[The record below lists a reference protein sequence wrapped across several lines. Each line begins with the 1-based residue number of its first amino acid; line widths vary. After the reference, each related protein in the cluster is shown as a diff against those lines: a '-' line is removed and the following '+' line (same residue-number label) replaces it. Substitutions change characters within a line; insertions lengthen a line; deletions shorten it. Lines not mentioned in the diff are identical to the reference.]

1 VKGAPLRSGETAAS
15 GGARIRRPGAPP
27 HPIAGGSSGAAA
39 VGSTGARPML
49 ELDGVHANRGA
60 AHVLQGISLSV
71 GASEAVCLVGRN
83 GAGKTTTIE
92 STMGLLP
99 VRDGRVLFQGRD
111 ITRLQTYER
120 ARLGIGYA
128 PEDAGIFPDL
138 TVAENFEIS
147 QSLVAAERKGS
158 TAEGTGIDARVF
170 DLFPEVRQFLSR
182 RGLNLSGGQK
192 KMVAIARALTLSPS
206 ILLLDEPFEGLA
218 PVVVSRFI
226 DAARRI
232 KEMGASLLI
241 AESNLATASRI
252 ADRLYA
258 IDRGEIIFQGDPRA
272 AMANEEVMRTL
283 RG

>member
-1 VKGAPLRSGETAAS
+1 MSTNRPPHATAA
-15 GGARIRRPGAPP
+15 RD
-27 HPIAGGSSGAAA
+27 AGPTSA
-39 VGSTGARPML
+39 L
-49 ELDGVHANRGA
+49 ELDGLHTYRGA
-60 AHVLQGISLSV
+60 AHVLQGVSLRV
-71 GASEAVCLVGRN
+71 GPGEAVCLVGRN

-92 STMGLLP
+92 STMGILAA
-99 VRDGRVLFQGRD
+99 RAGRVLLGGRD
-111 ITRLQTYER
+111 ITQLPTYER
-120 ARLGIGYA
+120 ARLGIGCA

-147 QSLVAAERKGS
+147 QSLVGAGRKG
-158 TAEGTGIDARVF
+158 AIAAGTSVDERVF

-206 ILLLDEPFEGLA
+206 VLLLDEPFEGLA

-226 DAARRI
+226 DATRRI
-232 KEMGASLLI
+232 KDMGVSLLI

-258 IDRGEIIFQGDPRA
+258 IDRGEIIFHGDPTA
-272 AMANEEVMRTL
+272 ALANEEVMRTL